1 MPAQESIPTKI
12 ISPFTR
18 TYRYARAQFTLGDL
32 KKRTAEMVSQPQ
44 QLVSETFAFC
54 EGFLSPVQMEEEIER
69 LAMDVRELRPRRV
82 LEIGTAKGGT
92 LYLWTCLA
100 TPDATI
106 VSVDLPAG
114 KYGGGYSPQRAAIYK
129 RFALPQ
135 QKVHLLR
142 ADSHAPETRDRVVE
156 LFAGESVDFLF
167 LDGDHSYEGVKQDW
181 QYFAPLVRPGGLI
194 AFHDIAMNYEETHVK
209 QLWDEIKPL
218 HEHWEYVFHAKS
230 IFGIGVIKKSSCS

>member
-69 LAMDVRELRPRRV
+69 LAMDVRELTPRRV

-142 ADSHAPETRDRVVE
+142 ADSHAPGTRDRVVD
-156 LFAGESVDFLF
+156 LFAGEPVDFLF

-181 QYFAPLVRPGGLI
+181 HYFAPLVRPGGLI
-194 AFHDIAMNYEETHVK
+194 AFHDIAMNYEETRVK

-218 HEHWEYVFHAKS
+218 HEHWEYAFHAKS
-230 IFGIGVIKKSSCS
+230 IFGIGVIRKSTS

>member
-1 MPAQESIPTKI
+1 MPEQEAVSSEVTNPVA
-12 ISPFTR
+12 R
-18 TYRYARAQFTLGDL
+18 LARYVRAQLTLGHL
-32 KKRTAEMVSQPQ
+32 KRRTAGMVGNSQ
-44 QLVSETFAFC
+44 QLVRETFAFC
-54 EGFLSPVQMEEEIER
+54 DGFLSPVQMEEEIEK
-69 LAMDVRELRPRRV
+69 LVTDVRELKPRRV

-142 ADSHAPETRDRVVE
+142 KDSHAPETRDHVID
-156 LFAGESVDFLF
+156 LFAGEPADFLF

-181 QYFAPLVRPGGLI
+181 NFYAPMVRPGGLV

-209 QLWDEIKPL
+209 QLWDEVKPSR
-218 HEHWEYVFHAKS
+218 EHWEYAFHPKT
-230 IFGIGVIKKSSCS
+230 IFGIGVIRKSLE